1 MRAVILGCGPAGLV
15 AAHSA
20 ILAGADDV
28 RILSKKRKSEMFGA
42 QYLHAPIPGATNKP
56 PVQVRYELQGTIEGY
71 RRKVYGL
78 KDDVAVSPET
88 LSELHDAWD
97 LRDTYNELW
106 DMYSPYVVDAEI
118 TAKVWWDWRPN
129 HFDVMLSTIPAT
141 ALCLKPEE
149 HTFGYEEIWA
159 AGDAPERGVFVPYQM
174 SQRNTVICNGE
185 ISPAWYRMSR
195 LFGHTTVEW
204 PGTINKPPVEDVARV
219 KKPLFTNCD
228 CNDSIIRVG
237 RYGSWT
243 KGVLVHDVFTQ
254 TWEAVHETQS
264 RLF

>member
-1 MRAVILGCGPAGLV
+1 MRVAVLGCGPAGLV

-28 RILSKKRKSEMFGA
+28 RIFSKKRKSEMFGA
-42 QYLHAPIPGATNKP
+42 QYLHAPIPGATGKP
-56 PVQVRYELQGTIEGY
+56 PVQVQYVMQGSIEGY

-78 KDDVAVSPET
+78 KDDVEVSPQT
-88 LSELHDAWD
+88 LSEVHDAWD

-106 DMYSPYVVDAEI
+106 DMYSLYVVDVDIQAHDTSFAE
-118 TAKVWWDWRPN
+118 KLGC
-129 HFDVMLSTIPAT
+129 DVVISTIPAT
-141 ALCLKPEE
+141 ALCLQDDV

-159 AGDAPERGVFVPYQM
+159 AGDAPERGVFVPFPEPP
-174 SQRNTVICNGE
+174 RNTVICNGE
-185 ISPAWYRMSR
+185 DSPAWYRMSR

-204 PGTINKPPVEDVARV
+204 PGVMGKPPVEDVARV

-228 CNDSIIRVG
+228 CHPDVIRVG

-264 RLF
+264 KLF